1 MCEGLDQNILVN
13 GGLVI
18 WKLIWFYFV
27 SDNVTFHLSVNKQQ
41 INMLL
46 KYTVENEL
54 SFHQRTSGLKYHL
67 NVYKED
73 FPWHTNG
80 PQHSGWESMD
90 YCMFKINK

>member
-1 MCEGLDQNILVN
+1 MCEGLDQNKLVN

-27 SDNVTFHLSVNKQQ
+27 SNNVTFHLSVK
-41 INMLL
+41 
-46 KYTVENEL
+46 NEL